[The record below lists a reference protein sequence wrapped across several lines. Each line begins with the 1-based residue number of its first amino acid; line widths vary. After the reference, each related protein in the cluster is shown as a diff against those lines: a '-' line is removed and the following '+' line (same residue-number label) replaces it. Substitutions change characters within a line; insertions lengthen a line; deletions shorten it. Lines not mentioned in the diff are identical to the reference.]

1 MAVSLNDLPPRVRD
15 QVAKKMLEEK
25 KIATSAAP
33 PRDDRGK
40 YGNRKAVRVMADGRV
55 LSFDSQKEARRY
67 DELIVMLQAGVICD
81 LRLQHEF
88 ALQEPFTT
96 PDGFRVR
103 AIRYRADFTYKT
115 ADGRFVV
122 EDVKSRATKT
132 KEYELK
138 RKLMRERHGI
148 LIKEV

>member
-25 KIATSAAP
+25 RAANGRP
-33 PRDDRGK
+33 YEAEGKTK

-67 DELIVMLQAGVICD
+67 DELIVMLQAGAICD
-81 LRLQHEF
+81 LKLQHEF
-88 ALQEPFTT
+88 TLQEPFTT